1 MALARILI
9 DGYSLLHAWP
19 EIAPGRARHS
29 EAARDEL
36 IKKLRQYRDAS
47 HTPITIVFDGTG
59 SKLPARRQD
68 QVQSTPELEILYSGS
83 GQTADDVIER
93 VAHRLNAYGEALV
106 VTDDYAERDTVIN
119 FGGMASSCLNFI
131 QTVESALAE
140 LQHDLKRY
148 NRLEKN
154 QFVRPRTGKR
164 H

>member
-47 HTPITIVFDGTG
+47 HIPITVVFDGAG
-59 SKLPARRQD
+59 SGLPSRRPAE
-68 QVQSTPELEILYSGS
+68 VQSTKELEVLFSGS

-93 VAHRLNAYGEALV
+93 VAHRLSSYGEALV

-131 QTVESALAE
+131 QTVETALGE
-140 LQHDLKRY
+140 LQHDLKRH
-148 NRLEKN
+148 NRSERN